1 MRVLYFGTLP
11 PHPGGTA
18 FVAAQIVPALARR
31 GHRVVAV
38 APMAASALSQPDTF
52 AAENPAIE
60 VRRYPVPFFDIV
72 PGLAL
77 NDDYVRAERQG
88 LSRLLPDACRRLR
101 PDVVL
106 IGRESFVWHL
116 PAIPD
121 RLTPTAVIVHGGST
135 FEALVRESSDKADV
149 LRKLFTSTNLLIAVA
164 AHAARELE
172 TVGLWH
178 NKVIPNPVDVRMFRP
193 QPTNGLRKTL
203 GLQEE
208 DVVVVHTSNLKP
220 IKRPLDLVQLA
231 AMNPDPRLRYV
242 VVGDGPLRAEMER
255 ECGARRVSERFRFV
269 GWVAHERVPAFLN
282 LADMVVMPS
291 ESEGQALVHLETQAC
306 GRLLIASDTPGA
318 REVVRHGE
326 TGLLFEKGNVGELAA
341 ATAMAA
347 ANPMLRQRIGR
358 NAERAVQA
366 HALDVIAAEYEAAL
380 RDLIR

>member
-1 MRVLYFGTLP
+1 MRP
-11 PHPGGTA
+11 
-18 FVAAQIVPALARR
+18 
-31 GHRVVAV
+31 
-38 APMAASALSQPDTF
+38 
-52 AAENPAIE
+52 
-60 VRRYPVPFFDIV
+60 
-72 PGLAL
+72 
-77 NDDYVRAERQG
+77 
-88 LSRLLPDACRRLR
+88 
-101 PDVVL
+101 
-106 IGRESFVWHL
+106 
-116 PAIPD
+116 
-121 RLTPTAVIVHGGST
+121 
-135 FEALVRESSDKADV
+135 
-149 LRKLFTSTNLLIAVA
+149 
-164 AHAARELE
+164 
-172 TVGLWH
+172 GLWH